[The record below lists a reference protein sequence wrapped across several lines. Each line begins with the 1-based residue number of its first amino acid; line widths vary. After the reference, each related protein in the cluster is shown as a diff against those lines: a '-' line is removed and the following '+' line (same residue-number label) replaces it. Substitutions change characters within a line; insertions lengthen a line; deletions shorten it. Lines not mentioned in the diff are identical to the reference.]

1 MEANHSDAKYTK
13 YTINNTSSTNKFDT
27 QIQQV
32 DIAQVIQLNK
42 ETTQTMCLVLQ
53 TDLNLNRHLLA
64 MDTNDANVPLTPYL
78 TKKHKNCSIKQ
89 LVRLVLWMNS
99 RWLNDIIFQLGCFS
113 SLLFFVAFFKLLI
126 FFILRVFVSP
136 TILKVLTH
144 LVHIKK
150 YNINFSS
157 KYK

>member
-1 MEANHSDAKYTK
+1 M
-13 YTINNTSSTNKFDT
+13 
-27 QIQQV
+27 
-32 DIAQVIQLNK
+32 
-42 ETTQTMCLVLQ
+42 LQ
-53 TDLNLNRHLLA
+53 SDLNLNRHLLA
-64 MDTNDANVPLTPYL
+64 MDTNEANVPLTPYL

-99 RWLNDIIFQLGCFS
+99 RWLNGIIFQLGCFS
-113 SLLFFVAFFKLLI
+113 SLVFFVAFFKILI
-126 FFILRVFVSP
+126 FFILRVLVSP